1 MDELRLHMLS
11 NAITFRKDVRIN
23 VNDIDS
29 DEEPEQNRYDAAE
42 RFEEKLKRKIAE
54 KKKPAK
60 SSCKYIDYIIEYL
73 QCHHS
78 TLNFIKYTLVCENP
92 FYKNLKIISNLKYY
106 LSIP

>member
-1 MDELRLHMLS
+1 MRC
-11 NAITFRKDVRIN
+11 DVKIN
-23 VNDIDS
+23 VNVPKDQNFLDVPES
-29 DEEPEQNRYDAAE
+29 DEEPEQDAGE
-42 RFEEKLKRKIAE
+42 RFEEKLKRKITE

-60 SSCKYIDYIIEYL
+60 PSCKYIDYIIEYL

-92 FYKNLKIISNLKYY
+92 FYKNLKIMSNSKYH

>member
-1 MDELRLHMLS
+1 MDELGLHMLS

-23 VNDIDS
+23 VNATDS

-54 KKKPAK
+54 KKKPA
-60 SSCKYIDYIIEYL
+60 IDYIIEYL

-78 TLNFIKYTLVCENP
+78 TLNFIKYTFVCENP
-92 FYKNLKIISNLKYY
+92 FYKNLKIMSNLKYY